1 MTEKQYFEEVGL
13 NSDQVTELRQAFDS
27 FDSDKTGAI
36 SSETTGKT
44 SKFLV
49 KESYL
54 HLPGQILRMMGVRV
68 SSEELK
74 SIMEDLD
81 VDNSG
86 KLEFNEFVILSA
98 RFRKVDLIFFATI
111 STGFLVKKMK
121 NV

>member
-1 MTEKQYFEEVGL
+1 M
-13 NSDQVTELRQAFDS
+13 
-27 FDSDKTGAI
+27 
-36 SSETTGKT
+36 
-44 SKFLV
+44 
-49 KESYL
+49 
-54 HLPGQILRMMGVRV
+54 

-74 SIMEDLD
+74 AIMEDLD

-98 RFRKVDLIFFATI
+98 RFRKVNLIFFVTI